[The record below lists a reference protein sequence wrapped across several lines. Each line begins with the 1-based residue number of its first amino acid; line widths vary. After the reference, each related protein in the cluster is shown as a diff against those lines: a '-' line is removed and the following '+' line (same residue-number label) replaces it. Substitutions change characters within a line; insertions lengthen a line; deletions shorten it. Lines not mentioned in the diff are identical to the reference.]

1 MNLEVPIT
9 EEGLLPV
16 ENLEG
21 EEKKQIERRLG
32 WHLDRHFD

>member
-21 EEKKQIERRLG
+21 EEKKA
-32 WHLDRHFD
+32 DREKAWLAFGSSF